1 MIFATLYYQNF
12 LPVNT
17 FMSLFKRNFL
27 IFLMMALTLPGLA
40 SSALSEEAKQCILCG
55 MHLPRYTHVK
65 YTVIDT
71 GDKEYVTCGVQCGL
85 ILQLNLKKT
94 FKSATMTDLLSHK
107 SIPSE
112 KGWYVYKSSVITD
125 MSPGFIG
132 FADKARAEQFIK
144 GFGGELVSYQQALEK
159 ARTGLH

>member
-1 MIFATLYYQNF
+1 
-12 LPVNT
+12 
-17 FMSLFKRNFL
+17 MSLFKRNFL

-40 SSALSEEAKQCILCG
+40 SSAHAEEAKQCILCG

-71 GDKEYVTCGVQCGL
+71 GGKEYVTCGVQCGL
-85 ILQLNLKKT
+85 ILQLNLKNT

-112 KGWYVYKSSVITD
+112 NGWYVYKSSVITD

-132 FADKARAEQFIK
+132 FADKSRAEQFIQ
-144 GFGGELVSYQQALEK
+144 GFGGQLVTYQQALEK